1 MVKGPQQV
9 KSVANVAE
17 DPRSRYDLL
26 SRLDRGLKPG
36 QQGTTKVAENFVQGL
51 FFSKTDDAPAIVQS
65 QIDIQSSQGDEKVQ
79 LRFEGN
85 ELAKSTIETGKLDL
99 ADKRIAFRSNQ
110 KGVSAYGQQQHAD
123 LLEVDLGEVTSL
135 NSDQVL
141 LSESAQLA

>member
-65 QIDIQSSQGDEKVQ
+65 QIDIQSSQGDEKV
-79 LRFEGN
+79 
-85 ELAKSTIETGKLDL
+85 
-99 ADKRIAFRSNQ
+99 
-110 KGVSAYGQQQHAD
+110 
-123 LLEVDLGEVTSL
+123 
-135 NSDQVL
+135 
-141 LSESAQLA
+141 